1 MGREPSSRALREP
14 HSTFEGPGRAGSK
27 YDFVKVRVWLGE
39 DQAHWYT
46 LSRFLISRTLTV
58 TQIPADK
65 AVRIALAVK
74 KDLVDRGRLEVSQ
87 EELESALTSALVIHG
102 VGAHHLPRYRTV
114 SAFFQRRAPLIVLLC
129 GTACTGKSTIAQ
141 LLASRLN
148 LPNVLQ
154 TDLLMEFFRGS
165 EVVPA
170 QPSVWHA
177 EDEEALVSRFQAQS
191 RQVRRG
197 LSGDLHKCIEEG
209 KSIIIEGCHLDP
221 SLYLN
226 EFGAAAVLEDA
237 QICLASGR
245 TSRADSSDSGSSHGP
260 GRMQARS
267 SFESLAAAA
276 RSSPSLLF
284 IPVILWVDEKEHHLL
299 MGGEAGVPGGT
310 VGAPGIALQAAWL
323 QRYLL
328 RFQARG
334 VPLHRVRPGAFQET
348 VQALHSH
355 VLDSIEAAG
364 KE

>member
-1 MGREPSSRALREP
+1 MGPEPSSCALREP

-74 KDLVDRGRLEVSQ
+74 KDLVDRGRLDVSQ
-87 EELESALTSALVIHG
+87 EELESALTSALAIHG

-197 LSGDLHKCIEEG
+197 LSGDLHKVGRSVTCG
-209 KSIIIEGCHLDP
+209 NLLSPQDGPWLSTSDAWPALLTHGHLP
-221 SLYLN
+221 SS
-226 EFGAAAVLEDA
+226 
-237 QICLASGR
+237 ASALR
-245 TSRADSSDSGSSHGP
+245 RAS
-260 GRMQARS
+260 RS
-267 SFESLAAAA
+267 S
-276 RSSPSLLF
+276 
-284 IPVILWVDEKEHHLL
+284 
-299 MGGEAGVPGGT
+299 
-310 VGAPGIALQAAWL
+310 
-323 QRYLL
+323 
-328 RFQARG
+328 
-334 VPLHRVRPGAFQET
+334 
-348 VQALHSH
+348 
-355 VLDSIEAAG
+355 
-364 KE
+364 